1 MEAIGRVRKVKSRI
15 VDGVEKVVEKSK
27 ERLENKK
34 KNETNGDDEESE
46 SANTTR
52 TNGHRAGASKSD
64 DANKISSGIQ
74 GVNLNEDQ
82 GRMDNAKE

>member
-1 MEAIGRVRKVKSRI
+1 MEAIGRVRKVKSKI

-34 KNETNGDDEESE
+34 DETNGDDEESE

-52 TNGHRAGASKSD
+52 TNGHGASASKSE
-64 DANKISSGIQ
+64 DANKISSGSQ

-82 GRMDNAKE
+82 GRIDNAKE

>member
-1 MEAIGRVRKVKSRI
+1 MEAIGGVRKVKSRI

-34 KNETNGDDEESE
+34 KDETNGDDEESE

-64 DANKISSGIQ
+64 DVSSGIQ